1 MKFNL
6 DNIVKKSKQEYL
18 KNSRKDIKKIERKIK
33 ATAREGSTA
42 VWIDKEDL
50 KNSVS
55 NYVEYFKNKGFKT
68 KETTFN
74 DLKIEWDIPTKPTY
88 YVILEDNKI
97 HALCTNNIDA
107 QKLYDRLVKKAT
119 EECFAVDPKESGL
132 DRKKAYYDAVKKQC
146 EDNFSIFEINDLNEL
161 LKEEE

>member
-6 DNIVKKSKQEYL
+6 DNIVKKSKQRYL
-18 KNSRKDIKKIERKIK
+18 KNSREDIKKIEKKIK
-33 ATAREGSTA
+33 NTARKGFTN
-42 VWIDKEDL
+42 VWVEKEDL

-68 KETTFN
+68 RETTFN
-74 DLKIEWDIPTKPTY
+74 DLEIKWDIPTKPTY

-97 HALCTNNIDA
+97 HALCTNDIDA
-107 QKLYDRLVKKAT
+107 QKLYDKLVEKAI

-132 DRKKAYYDAVKKQC
+132 NKKTDYNMIKEQC
-146 EDNFSIFEINDLNEL
+146 EDDFSIFEINDLNEL
-161 LKEEE
+161 LKEEN